1 MCRFLAIDFDKSD
14 WQLAVKSTAEAAI
27 TVDIPHAIE
36 ISQSG
41 NGAHLWVFFSENV
54 PAKLARRLGF
64 LLLDKA
70 MELCSS
76 LTFDSYDRLF
86 PNQDLLPE
94 GGFGNLIGLPLQQKR
109 RKSGFTEFVTANLA
123 QIEDQWQFLKH
134 LPRMSH
140 LEVAQM
146 VKSESDDQPMDELP
160 WERQSV
166 STLIIPDCPQELT
179 IVRANRLFISV
190 ASLPSKLV
198 SCIRRIASFSNP
210 EFFKKQ
216 ALRFS
221 TYDTPRFI
229 SLARIEGDYLSIPR
243 GCEDDLIDLLRS
255 QNIKPHF
262 DTKTVKGNRLTKIKM
277 TCRLRKEQAKAV
289 NKILKHDI
297 GILHAPTAF
306 GKTVTAI
313 GIIVKRKTNTL
324 VLVHNKQL
332 IDQWRE
338 RINTFTTGIQC
349 GVHMGAKKSVSHEVD
364 IATYQSLI
372 NRKDNKVNSILHNY
386 GQIIID
392 ECHHVPAASFELV
405 LSETSARYI
414 VGLTATPNRQDGLQK
429 IMFMLAGKVRH
440 RVLDEADKSFTQ
452 TVFVKTRSAE
462 FARSNEDDSK
472 LHISEIYQWLSE
484 DEQRN
489 VMIIDDVIASANEG
503 RYCLLLSERRGH
515 AEKLLNMLVEQGLR
529 CVLLTGGMSARQRKE
544 ANERL
549 PNSQVL
555 VATGKYI
562 GEGFDFPRL
571 DTLFITLPISWKGTL
586 AQYAGRIH
594 RTFDDKEEVRIYD
607 YVEINEPMLNRM
619 YQKREKGYLA
629 LGYEINKA

>member
-1 MCRFLAIDFDKSD
+1 M
-14 WQLAVKSTAEAAI
+14 
-27 TVDIPHAIE
+27 DIPHAIE

-41 NGAHLWVFFSENV
+41 YGAHLWVFFSENV

-70 MELCSS
+70 MELFSS

-109 RKSGFTEFVTANLA
+109 RKSGFTEFVTADLA

-140 LEVAQM
+140 LDVAQM

-166 STLIIPDCPQELT
+166 STEIIPDCPQELT

-229 SLARIEGDYLSIPR
+229 SLARIVGDYLSIPR
-243 GCEDDLIDLLRS
+243 GCEDDLIDLLQS

-277 TCRLRKEQAKAV
+277 TTKLRKEQTKAV
-289 NKILKHDI
+289 NKIIQQDI

-324 VLVHNKQL
+324 VLVHN
-332 IDQWRE
+332 
-338 RINTFTTGIQC
+338 
-349 GVHMGAKKSVSHEVD
+349 
-364 IATYQSLI
+364 
-372 NRKDNKVNSILHNY
+372 
-386 GQIIID
+386 
-392 ECHHVPAASFELV
+392 
-405 LSETSARYI
+405 
-414 VGLTATPNRQDGLQK
+414 
-429 IMFMLAGKVRH
+429 
-440 RVLDEADKSFTQ
+440 
-452 TVFVKTRSAE
+452 
-462 FARSNEDDSK
+462 
-472 LHISEIYQWLSE
+472 
-484 DEQRN
+484 
-489 VMIIDDVIASANEG
+489 
-503 RYCLLLSERRGH
+503 
-515 AEKLLNMLVEQGLR
+515 
-529 CVLLTGGMSARQRKE
+529 
-544 ANERL
+544 
-549 PNSQVL
+549 
-555 VATGKYI
+555 
-562 GEGFDFPRL
+562 
-571 DTLFITLPISWKGTL
+571 
-586 AQYAGRIH
+586 
-594 RTFDDKEEVRIYD
+594 
-607 YVEINEPMLNRM
+607 
-619 YQKREKGYLA
+619 
-629 LGYEINKA
+629 

>member
-1 MCRFLAIDFDKSD
+1 
-14 WQLAVKSTAEAAI
+14 
-27 TVDIPHAIE
+27 
-36 ISQSG
+36 
-41 NGAHLWVFFSENV
+41 
-54 PAKLARRLGF
+54 
-64 LLLDKA
+64 
-70 MELCSS
+70 MELSPS

-94 GGFGNLIGLPLQQKR
+94 GGFGNLISLPLQQQR
-109 RKSGFTEFVTANLA
+109 RKDGFTEFVTAELA
-123 QIEDQWQFLKH
+123 PIEDQWQFLKH

-140 LEVAQM
+140 LDVVAK
-146 VKSESDDQPMDELP
+146 VKSNSGDQPIDEQP

-166 STLIIPDCPQELT
+166 TVEIIPDCPEELT
-179 IVRANRLFISV
+179 IIRANRLFIP
-190 ASLPSKLV
+190 ALCLPSKLV
-198 SCIRRIASFSNP
+198 SSIRRIASFSNP

-229 SLARIEGDYLSIPR
+229 SLARMEGDYLSIPR
-243 GCEDDLIDLLRS
+243 GCEDDLIDLLQS

-262 DTKTVKGNRLTKIKM
+262 DAKTVKGKRLTKIKM
-277 TCRLRKEQAKAV
+277 TTRLRKEQTKAV
-289 NKILKHDI
+289 NKIVKHDI

-313 GIIVKRKTNTL
+313 GIIAKRKTNTL

-338 RINTFTTGIQC
+338 SINTFTAGIQC
-349 GVHMGAKKSVSHEVD
+349 GVHTGAKKSVSNEVD

-372 NRKDNKVNSILHNY
+372 NRKDNTVNSILHNY
-386 GQIIID
+386 GQFIID
-392 ECHHVPAASFELV
+392 ECHHVPAASFERV
-405 LSETSARYI
+405 LSETSAKYI

-440 RVLDEADKSFTQ
+440 RVLNEAGNSFTQ
-452 TVFVKTRSAE
+452 KVFVKTNSAE
-462 FARSNEDDSK
+462 IARPNQDDLK
-472 LHISEIYQWLSE
+472 LHISEIYKWLTE

-489 VMIIDDVIASANEG
+489 SMIVGDVIAAANEG
-503 RYCLLLSERRGH
+503 RHCLLLSERRGH
-515 AEKLLNMLVEQGLR
+515 AEKLLNMLIEQGLM
-529 CVLLTGGMSARQRKE
+529 CVLLTGGMSAKQRIE
-544 ANERL
+544 ANEAL
-549 PNSQVL
+549 PDSQVL

-562 GEGFDFPRL
+562 GEGFDLPRL

-594 RTFDDKEEVRIYD
+594 RDFDDKEEVRIYD
-607 YVEINEPMLNRM
+607 YVEISEPMLNRM

-629 LGYEINKA
+629 LGYEVIHRENENPNKQNRPN